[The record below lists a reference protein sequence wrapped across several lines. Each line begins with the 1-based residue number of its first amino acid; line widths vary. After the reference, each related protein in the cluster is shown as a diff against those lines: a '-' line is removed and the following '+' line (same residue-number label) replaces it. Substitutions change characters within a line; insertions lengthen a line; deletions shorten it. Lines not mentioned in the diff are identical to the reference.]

1 MLYAR
6 IIMFARFA
14 SLDPSNIIIINITWY
29 ILLYSLVSLD
39 SLEIAQSTNN

>member
-29 ILLYSLVSLD
+29 ILLDSLD